1 MTSDNIMAYLFT
13 EYADLYFRKA
23 NQMQKKT
30 GGTLTLKNLTKYALC
45 ICLHAHTSDTQS
57 RNTRSRTQMHTLFSK
72 CRKKTGSTL
81 TLKPLNK
88 VCALHMF
95 YTQYRAHM
103 HNYATHICAKHTP
116 LHTYSTNTKE
126 GHRHPHTLTKYA
138 HVSIKTHLYIFR
150 TLETLYKRTRIGISF
165 FAKMMC
171 LSVPV

>member
-1 MTSDNIMAYLFT
+1 MRYAYVYTRIQAILSHAT
-13 EYADLYFRKA
+13 HVREHTNAHIIL
-23 NQMQKKT
+23 QMQKKRP
-30 GGTLTLKNLTKYALC
+30 A
-45 ICLHAHTSDTQS
+45 A
-57 RNTRSRTQMHTLFSK
+57 RS
-72 CRKKTGSTL
+72 
-81 TLKPLNK
+81 LKPLNK